1 MLFLY
6 IWFIDYDFIYMVFI
20 YIYIVILFF
29 IYILLYLI
37 YNDLSRP
44 ARFFITLIDFY
55 QLLIYGKIL
64 LKKLFN
70 YFKFF

>member
-6 IWFIDYDFIYMVFI
+6 IWFIDYGFIYMVFI

-37 YNDLSRP
+37 YNDLSRYEG
-44 ARFFITLIDFY
+44 FFITLIDFY
-55 QLLIYGKIL
+55 QL
-64 LKKLFN
+64 
-70 YFKFF
+70 